1 MRPLAPEL
9 TPESGPFLHT
19 TSFAFEVAAPPRD
32 SLIHPQTLPARQGLS
47 SGEPREEA
55 QPRVPERPRVPRN
68 PLPEHTL
75 DGGLGRRLAA
85 EQSCLRRRSGEA
97 GHRGG
102 GKAPRPAAVWLRL
115 PSCWALTYKNE
126 ARNAGP
132 TVAGR
137 QSGPGDGRATLVFVL
152 L

>member
-19 TSFAFEVAAPPRD
+19 ASFAFEVAAPPRD

-75 DGGLGRRLAA
+75 TAASGRR
-85 EQSCLRRRSGEA
+85 GTA
-97 GHRGG
+97 GVARPHGP
-102 GKAPRPAAVWLRL
+102 PRCGFASPAAGL
-115 PSCWALTYKNE
+115 
-126 ARNAGP
+126 
-132 TVAGR
+132 
-137 QSGPGDGRATLVFVL
+137 
-152 L
+152 

>member
-19 TSFAFEVAAPPRD
+19 ASFAFEVAAPPRD

-75 DGGLGRRLAA
+75 TAASGAIWRQSRAVSDAGRGRR
-85 EQSCLRRRSGEA
+85 GTA
-97 GHRGG
+97 GVARPHGP
-102 GKAPRPAAVWLRL
+102 PRCGFASPAAGL
-115 PSCWALTYKNE
+115 
-126 ARNAGP
+126 
-132 TVAGR
+132 
-137 QSGPGDGRATLVFVL
+137 
-152 L
+152 